1 MAGTSKLKQV
11 GKVLGGTGLVGGAGL
26 GGYAY
31 GGAKG
36 LEQGRR
42 EGFEAGYRRAKKEDR
57 SAAMALSQGA
67 QMRSQGRQMKRP
79 EPEPQKQN
87 QSTNSPEPA
96 EQNTDE
102 PETNM
107 KSASVLKR
115 AVSGMRGEMSNDMQ
129 EKSHLEVRKHD
140 GGYVIVDPETGE
152 IKSDKPYASRSKA
165 EKTKESMSGNT
176 KTGEKGENLDR
187 NEYFQNEAKEV
198 LNRQNQLRR
207 RKRKEQR
214 KDNTATGG
222 ISGTAIGAAAAPMIG
237 EIAPRRFEN
246 AASLASPIVTGLAG
260 AGIGRSLSKNVP
272 GEVDVENMET
282 SMSDEPAN
290 PSAAKRM
297 KNREGVDRKT
307 VNIDYG
313 KNQQKNKKY
322 DFYHNKPGDSS
333 NTMNQGS
340 PDKEAKNSEG
350 ASYKQDIDM
359 ENDCGCDKT
368 ASTKEADED
377 PCWEGYEQI
386 GMKTKDGKKVPNCVP
401 KDDEKSARILASA
414 TQSKNIKEAS
424 TKEADEDPC
433 WEGYEQYGMKEKDGK
448 QVPNCVP
455 KDNEKSARILSH
467 AANSNSEKTAGG
479 ARMMQG
485 QQQQMR
491 QGQRQ
496 MSQGQRQMSQE
507 QAKRMLMQEV
517 QRRRQQMQRARQEA
531 AQNGGGKRR
540 MQGEQQNQAPQ
551 SAQAMQSQTSE
562 SRQSKKEEQEVDK
575 EAEQA
580 HHPTVQEEAD
590 RQAIAS
596 GANVIAP
603 GVGDV
608 APIVNTVEDKR
619 SDEFF
624 AEGVPDYYSRSL
636 RSGLGTGAGTIA
648 GGLAGGTAG
657 GAIGGRKGALL
668 LGLPGAVAGAVK
680 GGRFGARRGAKAVN
694 RKYNSDGQRKSEE
707 VIFGAETGSGEKQ
720 AMKKEAEYKI
730 VEENGG
736 FYVVNKET
744 GEKKNEDPHD
754 TKEDAREH
762 QKALYANVKDA
773 SMEEKIASAY
783 QEDRID
789 KSERD
794 YLLNLKESVDKSG
807 VEKKAKSVT
816 QALADNSDT
825 IAATGA
831 GLMAAGSLAPPIQ
844 RAANSALDPIRRRI
858 RYNRMEAERPD
869 TGQPASARI
878 NRDVLEREY
887 GIPQEGL
894 SDEEAERRARK
905 KVFRIV
911 HDNAPE
917 VTRMPSVA
925 RKVVDQQIK
934 GGNPAAAMQQANNM
948 ASDAVSNTKSRTR
961 VQSRRAGDLRD
972 AGKTMS
978 NQVNPNA

>member
-67 QMRSQGRQMKRP
+67 QMRSQRRQMKRP
-79 EPEPQKQN
+79 KPEPQKQN
-87 QSTNSPEPA
+87 QSTNSPEPV

-115 AVSGMRGEMSNDMQ
+115 AVSGMRDERPNDMQ
-129 EKSHLEVRKHD
+129 EESHLEVRKHD

-165 EKTKESMSGNT
+165 EKMKGSMSGNT

-272 GEVDVENMET
+272 SEVDVENMET

-313 KNQQKNKKY
+313 NNQQKNKKY

-340 PDKEAKNSEG
+340 PDKEAKNSER

-479 ARMMQG
+479 TRMMQG

-507 QAKRMLMQEV
+507 QAN
-517 QRRRQQMQRARQEA
+517 A
-531 AQNGGGKRR
+531 ACPPRGNSKWWW
-540 MQGEQQNQAPQ
+540 QAP
-551 SAQAMQSQTSE
+551 
-562 SRQSKKEEQEVDK
+562 
-575 EAEQA
+575 
-580 HHPTVQEEAD
+580 
-590 RQAIAS
+590 
-596 GANVIAP
+596 N
-603 GVGDV
+603 
-608 APIVNTVEDKR
+608 
-619 SDEFF
+619 
-624 AEGVPDYYSRSL
+624 
-636 RSGLGTGAGTIA
+636 
-648 GGLAGGTAG
+648 
-657 GAIGGRKGALL
+657 
-668 LGLPGAVAGAVK
+668 
-680 GGRFGARRGAKAVN
+680 ARRAA
-694 RKYNSDGQRKSEE
+694 
-707 VIFGAETGSGEKQ
+707 
-720 AMKKEAEYKI
+720 
-730 VEENGG
+730 
-736 FYVVNKET
+736 
-744 GEKKNEDPHD
+744 
-754 TKEDAREH
+754 
-762 QKALYANVKDA
+762 
-773 SMEEKIASAY
+773 
-783 QEDRID
+783 
-789 KSERD
+789 
-794 YLLNLKESVDKSG
+794 KSG
-807 VEKKAKSVT
+807 S
-816 QALADNSDT
+816 T
-825 IAATGA
+825 I
-831 GLMAAGSLAPPIQ
+831 GS
-844 RAANSALDPIRRRI
+844 
-858 RYNRMEAERPD
+858 
-869 TGQPASARI
+869 
-878 NRDVLEREY
+878 
-887 GIPQEGL
+887 
-894 SDEEAERRARK
+894 
-905 KVFRIV
+905 
-911 HDNAPE
+911 
-917 VTRMPSVA
+917 
-925 RKVVDQQIK
+925 
-934 GGNPAAAMQQANNM
+934 
-948 ASDAVSNTKSRTR
+948 SDAVTN
-961 VQSRRAGDLRD
+961 L
-972 AGKTMS
+972 
-978 NQVNPNA
+978 